1 MNRIANNEVLVS
13 IVLTFIDNYVGNQ
26 PATTSNTSGDR
37 KEGKNEQITEEKE
50 DKNEETTG

>member
-1 MNRIANNEVLVS
+1 MSE
-13 IVLTFIDNYVGNQ
+13 TGQ
-26 PATTSNTSGDR
+26 PATTSYTSGDR